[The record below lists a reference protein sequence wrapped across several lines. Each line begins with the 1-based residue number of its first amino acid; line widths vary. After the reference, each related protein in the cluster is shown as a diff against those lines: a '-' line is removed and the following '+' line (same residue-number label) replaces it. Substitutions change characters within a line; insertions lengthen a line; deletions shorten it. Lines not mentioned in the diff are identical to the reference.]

1 MAKRKAIEKNRTRY
15 RTVAFRCSDA
25 ELAELNKRV
34 DLSGLQKQ
42 DYLIKSVLN
51 QEITV
56 IGNAL
61 LFEKLQREL
70 ADIQKR
76 IGVDGSA
83 GGERREEFAALRTVA
98 EMLSGFQ
105 KQNTGS
111 RYSA

>member
-1 MAKRKAIEKNRTRY
+1 MAKKKRIEKNRTRY

-34 DLSGLQKQ
+34 DLSGLQKR

-61 LFEKLQREL
+61 LFEKLQSEL
-70 ADIQKR
+70 TSIRKR
-76 IGVDGSA
+76 IGVEGSA
-83 GGERREEFAALRTVA
+83 SGVKSEEFAALRTVA